1 MPRSRRSGL
10 RRHQT
15 LRMISLQ
22 VNGKKVELDQP
33 TSLLDYLERL
43 GVNPRTVAVEHNGEI
58 IPRTSFTRVTFR
70 DGDTVEI
77 VRMVGGGSRP
87 PPPHPPPPP
96 GRGGGSPPPRN
107 PGPAPRPSPPRSDP
121 PPGR

>member
-1 MPRSRRSGL
+1 
-10 RRHQT
+10 
-15 LRMISLQ
+15 MISLQ

-87 PPPHPPPPP
+87 PPPTPLPPPGGGRRRPPPP
-96 GRGGGSPPPRN
+96 R
-107 PGPAPRPSPPRSDP
+107 PAPRPARPAP
-121 PPGR
+121 PPAPRPRPLPPLPPPPASRGG